1 MALNNMN
8 TSPDKGAPSKVW
20 AIAGGKGGTGKSFV
34 TSNVGSCLAKKG
46 KDVILI
52 DADLGGANLH
62 SLLGVKQPEASLEDF
77 FNKKVPLKDT
87 VRIHGNGSGKIGLVT
102 GDIHSLESGRIKHTQ
117 NQKLFRQI
125 RRLSADHILI
135 DLGAGSHFSTLDS
148 FLLADKKIVVIVPEI
163 TSIENM
169 YQFIKTALFRK
180 LHSSFNSH
188 SLKYQFHNTWKERDA
203 KNIKNINQFMD
214 CLSKTSA
221 EASDI
226 IAKELQDFVIDIIVN
241 QVRND
246 EDIKTGRSVQSVLLK
261 YLGINS
267 SNIGHI
273 EYDDAV
279 WNSIRA
285 KNPVINASPSSQ
297 SALGIEKVTENLI
310 RGIH

>member
-1 MALNNMN
+1 MATANLN
-8 TSPDKGAPSKVW
+8 TSLNKGAPAKVW

-46 KDVILI
+46 KNVILI

-77 FNKKVPLKDT
+77 FNKKVLLKDT
-87 VRIHGNGSGKIGLVT
+87 VRIHGNGSGKVGLVT
-102 GDIHSLESGRIKHTQ
+102 GDIHSLESGRIRHSQ

-135 DLGAGSHFSTLDS
+135 DLGAGSHFTTLDS
-148 FLLADKKIVVIVPEI
+148 FLLADKKIVVIVPEV

-180 LHSSFNSH
+180 LHSSFNSQG
-188 SLKYQFHNTWKERDA
+188 LKYQFHSTWKERDS

-214 CLSKTSA
+214 CLGKTSK
-221 EASDI
+221 EAMDI
-226 IAKELQDFVIDIIVN
+226 ITEELQNFVIEIIVN

-246 EDIKTGRSVQSVLLK
+246 EDIKTGKSVQSVLLK

-267 SNIGHI
+267 CNIGYI
-273 EYDDAV
+273 EYDDAA

>member
-1 MALNNMN
+1 MATTNINI
-8 TSPDKGAPSKVW
+8 SPHKASPAKVW

-46 KDVILI
+46 KKVILI

-62 SLLGVKQPEASLEDF
+62 SLLGVEQPAASLEDF

-87 VRIHGNGSGKIGLVT
+87 VRIHGNGNGKVGLVT
-102 GDIHSLESGRIKHTQ
+102 GDIHSLDSGRIKHSQ

-125 RRLSADHILI
+125 RRLTADHILI
-135 DLGAGSHFSTLDS
+135 DLGAGSHFTTLDS

-180 LHSSFNSH
+180 LYSSFNS
-188 SLKYQFHNTWKERDA
+188 SGLKYLFHNTWMERDS

-214 CLSKTSA
+214 CLGKTSKDA
-221 EASDI
+221 KQI
-226 IAKELQDFVIDIIVN
+226 ISEEMENFIIEIIVN

-246 EDIKTGRSVQSVLLK
+246 EDIKTGKSVQSVLLK

-267 SNIGHI
+267 SNIGYI

-279 WNSIRA
+279 WNSIRV
-285 KNPVINASPSSQ
+285 KNPVVNVSPTSQ
-297 SALGIEKVTENLI
+297 SSLSIQKVTENLI
-310 RGIH
+310 RGIN

>member
-1 MALNNMN
+1 MTLENINIASDKV
-8 TSPDKGAPSKVW
+8 SPAKVW

-34 TSNVGSCLAKKG
+34 TSNVGLCLAKKG
-46 KDVILI
+46 KKVILV

-62 SLLGVKQPEASLEDF
+62 SLLGVNQPEASLEDF

-87 VRIHGNGSGKIGLVT
+87 VRIYGNGSGKVGLIT

-125 RRLSADHILI
+125 RRLSADNILI
-135 DLGAGSHFSTLDS
+135 DLGAGTHFSTLDS
-148 FLLADKKIVVIVPEI
+148 FLLADKKIVVIVPEV

-180 LHSSFNSH
+180 LHSLFSSQG
-188 SLKYQFHNTWKERDA
+188 LKYQFHNIWNNRDD
-203 KNIKNINQFMD
+203 KNIKNINQFID
-214 CLSKTSA
+214 CLSKTSS
-221 EASDI
+221 EARDI
-226 IAKELQDFVIDIIVN
+226 ITEELQNFVIEIIVN

-246 EDIKTGRSVQSVLLK
+246 EDIKTGNSVKSVLLK
-261 YLGINS
+261 YLGVS
-267 SNIGHI
+267 SSHIGSI

-279 WNSIRA
+279 WNSVRA
-285 KNPVINASPSSQ
+285 KRPVIHASPSSQ
-297 SALGIEKVTENLI
+297 SALSIQKVTENLI

>member
-1 MALNNMN
+1 MALEIIN
-8 TSPDKGAPSKVW
+8 TSLDKASPAKVW

-46 KDVILI
+46 KKVILI

-62 SLLGVKQPEASLEDF
+62 SLLGVNKPEASLGDF
-77 FNKKVPLKDT
+77 FNRKVPLKDT
-87 VRIHGNGSGKIGLVT
+87 VRIYGNGSGKVGLVT
-102 GDIHSLESGRIKHTQ
+102 GDIHSLESGRIKHAQ

-125 RRLSADHILI
+125 RKLSADNILI
-135 DLGAGSHFSTLDS
+135 DLGAGTHFSTLDS

-180 LHSSFNSH
+180 LHSLFSSH
-188 SLKYQFHNTWKERDA
+188 GLKYQFHNTWNKRDA

-214 CLSKTSA
+214 CLSKTST
-221 EASDI
+221 EARDI
-226 IAKELQDFVIDIIVN
+226 IAEELQNFIIEIIVN

-246 EDIKTGRSVQSVLLK
+246 EDARTGNSVQSVLLK

-267 SNIGHI
+267 CHTGYI

-285 KNPVINASPSSQ
+285 KKPVINASPSSR